1 MKTVLFI
8 DTVCPKPYD
17 LNTFQTEGLGGTEA
31 TVVRIAEGLAAT
43 GLFTVAVEQHN
54 RYEYEMSSPVHYLYE
69 HENDYPYL
77 NPDYVIVLR
86 DPNALVSA
94 KKRFPKSKHYLWTH
108 DLASSQLGQ
117 SLEILNKS
125 DGLLCVSNWHRVQTI
140 EALKPAG
147 YDGRFPVQ
155 VLYNPIEDD
164 LKPSEEPYDK
174 NALAFVSSPHKGLT
188 RTLELFRAL
197 RRFNPDFTLYV
208 ANPGYFVQ
216 KEQEQEGVVYLG
228 SLDYSQVIKTL
239 QRSLCLFFPNTSFPE
254 TFGRVLA
261 ESNAVG
267 TPALTHGIGATW
279 EVCDRPDQEIVD
291 CRDPKAVV
299 DRVMSWYSGERPTVR
314 GKKEFRLS
322 NVIRSWIQRV
332 LR

>member
-43 GLFTVAVEQHN
+43 GLFNVVVKQHN
-54 RYEYEMSSPVHYLYE
+54 RVEWSFHGAAYVSSYDMSRFLGG
-69 HENDYPYL
+69 
-77 NPDYVIVLR
+77 PDYVIVLR
-86 DPNALVSA
+86 DPRTLLEA
-94 KKRFPKSKHYLWTH
+94 KNRFPKAKHYLWTH
-108 DLASSQLGQ
+108 DLPAPALGR
-117 SLEILNKS
+117 SIEILNES
-125 DGLLCVSNWHRVQTI
+125 NGVLCVSNWHRVQTI
-140 EALKPAG
+140 EMLKTSG

-155 VLYNPIEDD
+155 VVYNPIEDD
-164 LKPSEEPYDK
+164 LKPSGEPYDK
-174 NALAFVSSPHKGLT
+174 NSLAFVSSPHKGLT

-197 RRFNPDFTLYV
+197 LRFNPDFTLYV
-208 ANPGYFVQ
+208 ANPGYFLQEEQ
-216 KEQEQEGVVYLG
+216 KQDRVVYLG
-228 SLDYSQVIKTL
+228 TLSYSKVIETL
-239 QRSLCLFFPNTSFPE
+239 QKSLCLFFPNTSFPE

-299 DRVMSWYSGERPTVR
+299 DRIMAWHGGERPTVR

-322 NVIRSWIQRV
+322 NVVRSWIDRV
-332 LR
+332 LK